1 MNPLTVAELGKLAFG
16 SFEFIDAIT
25 GDRYDYIE
33 ATNDPE
39 VANAVVTAI
48 YAISKNFFRVYFEKD
63 SYPSVLI

>member
-16 SFEFIDAIT
+16 SFEFMDAIT

-48 YAISKNFFRVYFEKD
+48 YAISKDFFRVFFEKE
-63 SYPSVLI
+63 SYPGRLV